1 MDTLKHLRL
10 ISKTPAAAQSN
21 LQVKLEG
28 TTIMIDRILL
38 ADRQAPWKNTG
49 SIGDD
54 DGTDTGGTGGTNTN
68 V

>member
-10 ISKTPAAAQSN
+10 ISKTPATAQSN

-49 SIGDD
+49 SIGDG
-54 DGTDTGGTGGTNTN
+54 DGTDTGGTDGTNTN

>member
-1 MDTLKHLRL
+1 MDNFKHLRL
-10 ISKTPAAAQSN
+10 ISQTPAAAQSN

-28 TTIMIDRILL
+28 TTLMIDRILL

-49 SIGDD
+49 PTVDG
-54 DGTDTGGTGGTNTN
+54 DGTTGGTDGTNTN